1 MLLSVLYYSQVCRFS
16 HQQRRPHYSGGEW
29 HQGFAENKQEENRL
43 QSPVFGGEKYKTMI
57 YSFLQLVLRYF
68 TCAHII
74 PPPYSRDSSFQRG
87 SISKLDTGVGP
98 VPQDEGKPILPGI
111 WETVTTVPNE
121 DTGYG
126 YWKGVR
132 GGIKRAG
139 DGTHPSNGKRHIQ
152 AKHVALFY
160 STLISFSLC
169 GCLLCFRVLE
179 VLLQLYIN
187 WKSSIWINISA
198 KIIYFFYTRM

>member
-1 MLLSVLYYSQVCRFS
+1 MPTCNDIFRNLSKECCSQCIITVRFADS
-16 HQQRRPHYSGGEW
+16 PISSDGHTTLGVNDTKALQKTNKRKIGCSRPCSGG
-29 HQGFAENKQEENRL
+29 G
-43 QSPVFGGEKYKTMI
+43 KYKTMI
-57 YSFLQLVLRYF
+57 YSFPQLVLRYF

-74 PPPYSRDSSFQRG
+74 PPPYSRDSSFQRR

-98 VPQDEGKPILPGI
+98 APQDEGKPILSGI

-132 GGIKRAG
+132 GGGIKRAG
-139 DGTHPSNGKRHIQ
+139 DGTHPSNGKLHIQ

-187 WKSSIWINISA
+187 WKSSI
-198 KIIYFFYTRM
+198 

>member
-98 VPQDEGKPILPGI
+98 VPQDETNTVWYLGNCHHGTKWGYGI
-111 WETVTTVPNE
+111 W
-121 DTGYG
+121 
-126 YWKGVR
+126 
-132 GGIKRAG
+132 
-139 DGTHPSNGKRHIQ
+139 
-152 AKHVALFY
+152 
-160 STLISFSLC
+160 
-169 GCLLCFRVLE
+169 VLE
-179 VLLQLYIN
+179 RGSGGGSKEPETARTPQTGSGTYRLNMSPYFILL
-187 WKSSIWINISA
+187 
-198 KIIYFFYTRM
+198 

>member
-1 MLLSVLYYSQVCRFS
+1 MPTCNDIFRNLSKECCCQCFITVKFADSPISSDGHTTLGVNDTKALQKTNERKIGCS
-16 HQQRRPHYSGGEW
+16 HPCS
-29 HQGFAENKQEENRL
+29 
-43 QSPVFGGEKYKTMI
+43 GGEKYKTMI

-98 VPQDEGKPILPGI
+98 VPQDEGKPILSGI

-132 GGIKRAG
+132 GGNQKSRRRHAPLKREAAHTG
-139 DGTHPSNGKRHIQ
+139 
-152 AKHVALFY
+152 
-160 STLISFSLC
+160 
-169 GCLLCFRVLE
+169 
-179 VLLQLYIN
+179 
-187 WKSSIWINISA
+187 
-198 KIIYFFYTRM
+198 